1 MLMLWQQIY
10 MPPGGSLRLQGFVS
24 SASFLR
30 GVLDKVGLEPVVVRI
45 GKYKCV
51 RANFRLKQCMQKECS
66 YPSACRRESM
76 RCLAILS
83 V

>member
-1 MLMLWQQIY
+1 MITLWQQIY

-51 RANFRLKQCMQKECS
+51 
-66 YPSACRRESM
+66 
-76 RCLAILS
+76 
-83 V
+83 